1 MPEPSDPLSVRLA
14 IAPGLATLLDEARAT
29 WLARA
34 ERDTEPPLA
43 ERDVGPARA
52 VRDVDAAGAELNADA
67 TGGVDPAV
75 GSDELAEAATTRP
88 TGDAPDRPSVRV
100 RPSTPRWRAF
110 EDAFP
115 TFYQFTN
122 RPRG

>member
-1 MPEPSDPLSVRLA
+1 MPEPSDPLSVRLSTA
-14 IAPGLATLLDEARAT
+14 SGLATLLDEARAT

-34 ERDTEPPLA
+34 ERDA
-43 ERDVGPARA
+43 DRDVHAADDPSAGSGVGAA
-52 VRDVDAAGAELNADA
+52 VS
-67 TGGVDPAV
+67 
-75 GSDELAEAATTRP
+75 SDESAEVAATHP
-88 TGDAPDRPSVRV
+88 TGDDSVAPDKRSVRV

>member
-1 MPEPSDPLSVRLA
+1 MPEPSDPLSARLA
-14 IAPGLATLLDEARAT
+14 AAPGLATLLDEARAT

-34 ERDTEPPLA
+34 DCEADRVPNA
-43 ERDVGPARA
+43 
-52 VRDVDAAGAELNADA
+52 VDAGPDSAVDESSVAPVDSPDPEGDPAGAAK
-67 TGGVDPAV
+67 
-75 GSDELAEAATTRP
+75 
-88 TGDAPDRPSVRV
+88 PSVRL

>member
-1 MPEPSDPLSVRLA
+1 MPEPSDPLSERLA
-14 IAPGLATLLDEARAT
+14 AAPGLPTLLAEARAT

-34 ERDTEPPLA
+34 ERDAGDPAASGPAA
-43 ERDVGPARA
+43 ERDA
-52 VRDVDAAGAELNADA
+52 DVA
-67 TGGVDPAV
+67 T
-75 GSDELAEAATTRP
+75 AEASASR
-88 TGDAPDRPSVRV
+88 GGEPSVRV
-100 RPSTPRWRAF
+100 RPSRPRWRAF

>member
-1 MPEPSDPLSVRLA
+1 MPEPSDPLSERLA
-14 IAPGLATLLDEARAT
+14 TAPGLPRLLAEARAT

-34 ERDTEPPLA
+34 ERDVAAT
-43 ERDVGPARA
+43 A
-52 VRDVDAAGAELNADA
+52 VECDEDAAA
-67 TGGVDPAV
+67 
-75 GSDELAEAATTRP
+75 
-88 TGDAPDRPSVRV
+88 GDAPAIRDGQPAGTPTSRRPERDASTGGGPSVRV